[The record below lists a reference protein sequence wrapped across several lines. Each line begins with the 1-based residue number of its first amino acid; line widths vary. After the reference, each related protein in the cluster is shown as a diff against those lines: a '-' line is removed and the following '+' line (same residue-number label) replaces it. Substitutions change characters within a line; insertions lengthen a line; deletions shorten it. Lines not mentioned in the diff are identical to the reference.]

1 MTLRA
6 SVCAFLN
13 GAPCQ
18 DSGNSTSKKRNQLQ
32 VSEQYVGFNTK
43 SLSLSVIGLAPLN
56 NPHITYNM

>member
-1 MTLRA
+1 MALSA

-32 VSEQYVGFNTK
+32 VSEW
-43 SLSLSVIGLAPLN
+43 L
-56 NPHITYNM
+56 